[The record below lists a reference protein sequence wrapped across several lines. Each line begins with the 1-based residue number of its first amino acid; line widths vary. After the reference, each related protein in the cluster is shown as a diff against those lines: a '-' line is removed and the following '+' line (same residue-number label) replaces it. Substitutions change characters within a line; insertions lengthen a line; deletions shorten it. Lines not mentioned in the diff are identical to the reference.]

1 METLTLDN
9 TSTLDKIFSLITY
22 MEIEFPLGRQGVK
35 CEKCPLNQEL
45 GANGEMCNVLR
56 WMIKK

>member
-9 TSTLDKIFSLITY
+9 TSTLDKIFNLIAH
-22 MEIEFPLGRQGVK
+22 METEFPLGCQGVQ
-35 CEKCPLNQEL
+35 CEKCPLNEEI